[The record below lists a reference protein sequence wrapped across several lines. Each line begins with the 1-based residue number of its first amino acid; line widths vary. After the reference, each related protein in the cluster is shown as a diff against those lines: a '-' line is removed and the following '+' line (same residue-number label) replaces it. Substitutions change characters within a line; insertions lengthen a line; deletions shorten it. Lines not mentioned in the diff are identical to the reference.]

1 MVFAFDILLDPFSD
15 KASQKAFGQKKKKK
29 KKIKVMLLVEALLW
43 FPHFSRPCFQY
54 LKSQIDFFK
63 INVTGN
69 FITKKKKPWFGS
81 QSIKPSW

>member
-1 MVFAFDILLDPFSD
+1 
-15 KASQKAFGQKKKKK
+15 
-29 KKIKVMLLVEALLW
+29 MLLVEALLW

-69 FITKKKKPWFGS
+69 FITKKKNLGLDLKASSLLGRKNQGNTNVKVRGYSLLLCFCFN
-81 QSIKPSW
+81 